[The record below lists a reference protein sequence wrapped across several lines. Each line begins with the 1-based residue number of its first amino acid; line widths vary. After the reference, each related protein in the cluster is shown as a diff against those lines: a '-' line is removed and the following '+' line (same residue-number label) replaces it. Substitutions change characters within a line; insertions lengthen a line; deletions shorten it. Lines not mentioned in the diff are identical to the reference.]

1 MLWELVQEQ
10 SHIAEAQSLARF
22 FHDYYQQFFHVKEV
36 LVNTPSSKA
45 LINKDQKISS
55 WRIFLLASVTLIL
68 LILFWRMGEFKQDP
82 FITETLSIQGESLSG
97 SKLFK
102 INCVGCHGIS
112 AQGFVGPDLHEA
124 TQEMSDKKIIYQV
137 IRGLT
142 PPMPSFEIEPQSMA
156 DLLEYMHSL
165 N

>member
-1 MLWELVQEQ
+1 M
-10 SHIAEAQSLARF
+10 
-22 FHDYYQQFFHVKEV
+22 
-36 LVNTPSSKA
+36 NTPSSKA

-55 WRIFLLASVTLIL
+55 WRIFLLSTASLVFLIL
-68 LILFWRMGEFKQDP
+68 LWIMGDLKQDP
-82 FITETLSIQGESLSG
+82 FITETLSIRGEALSG

-124 TQEMSDKKIIYQV
+124 TQEMSDKKIINQV

-156 DLLEYMHSL
+156 DLLAYMHSL

>member
-1 MLWELVQEQ
+1 M
-10 SHIAEAQSLARF
+10 
-22 FHDYYQQFFHVKEV
+22 
-36 LVNTPSSKA
+36 NTPSSKA
-45 LINKDQKISS
+45 LINENQKISS
-55 WRIFLLASVTLIL
+55 WRIILLSTVTLAF
-68 LILFWRMGEFKQDP
+68 LILFWGMGDFKQDP
-82 FITETLSIQGESLSG
+82 FITETLSIQGEALSG

-124 TQEMSDKKIIYQV
+124 TQEMSDKKIINQV

-156 DLLEYMHSL
+156 DLLAYMHSL

>member
-1 MLWELVQEQ
+1 MN
-10 SHIAEAQSLARF
+10 I
-22 FHDYYQQFFHVKEV
+22 
-36 LVNTPSSKA
+36 PSSKA
-45 LINKDQKISS
+45 LIKEHKKISS
-55 WRIFLLASVTLIL
+55 WRIFLLTSVTLIL
-68 LILFWRMGEFKQDP
+68 LILFWRMGEFKQEP

-97 SKLFK
+97 SRLFK

-124 TQEMSDKKIIYQV
+124 TQEMSDKKIINQV

>member
-1 MLWELVQEQ
+1 M
-10 SHIAEAQSLARF
+10 
-22 FHDYYQQFFHVKEV
+22 
-36 LVNTPSSKA
+36 NTPSSKA
-45 LINKDQKISS
+45 LIKPEQKISS
-55 WRIFLLASVTLIL
+55 WRIFLLSFVTVIL
-68 LILFWRMGEFKQDP
+68 LILFWKIGDFKQDP
-82 FITETLSIQGESLSG
+82 FITETLSIQGEALSG

-112 AQGFVGPDLHEA
+112 AQGFVGPDLHDA
-124 TQEMSDKKIIYQV
+124 TKVMSDKKIINQV
-137 IRGLT
+137 IQGLT

>member
-1 MLWELVQEQ
+1 M
-10 SHIAEAQSLARF
+10 
-22 FHDYYQQFFHVKEV
+22 
-36 LVNTPSSKA
+36 NTPSSKA
-45 LINKDQKISS
+45 LINQDQKISY
-55 WRIFLLASVTLIL
+55 WRILLLSIATISIL
-68 LILFWRMGEFKQDP
+68 LFLWRIGNFKQDP
-82 FITETLSIQGESLSG
+82 FITKTLSIHGDASSG

-124 TQEMSDKKIIYQV
+124 TQELSDKRIINQV

-142 PPMPSFEIEPQSMA
+142 PPMPSFEIEPKSMA
-156 DLLEYMHSL
+156 DLLAYMHSL

>member
-1 MLWELVQEQ
+1 M
-10 SHIAEAQSLARF
+10 
-22 FHDYYQQFFHVKEV
+22 
-36 LVNTPSSKA
+36 NTPSSKA
-45 LINKDQKISS
+45 LINKVQKISS
-55 WRIFLLASVTLIL
+55 WRIFLLSTVTFAFLV
-68 LILFWRMGEFKQDP
+68 LFWRMEDFKQDP
-82 FITETLSIQGESLSG
+82 FITETLSIQGEALSG

-124 TQEMSDKKIIYQV
+124 TQEMSDKKIINQV

-156 DLLEYMHSL
+156 DLLAYMHSI

>member
-1 MLWELVQEQ
+1 M
-10 SHIAEAQSLARF
+10 
-22 FHDYYQQFFHVKEV
+22 
-36 LVNTPSSKA
+36 NTPSSKA
-45 LINKDQKISS
+45 LIKQDQKISS
-55 WRIFLLASVTLIL
+55 WRILLLSSVTFIL
-68 LILFWRMGEFKQDP
+68 LIFFWRIGDFKQDP
-82 FITETLSIQGESLSG
+82 FITETLSIQGEALSG

-112 AQGFVGPDLHEA
+112 AQGFVGPDLHGA
-124 TQEMSDKKIIYQV
+124 TQEMSDKKIINQV

>member
-1 MLWELVQEQ
+1 MN
-10 SHIAEAQSLARF
+10 I
-22 FHDYYQQFFHVKEV
+22 
-36 LVNTPSSKA
+36 PSSKA
-45 LINKDQKISS
+45 LIKEDKEISS
-55 WRIFLLASVTLIL
+55 WRIFLLCFVTLIL
-68 LILFWRMGEFKQDP
+68 LILFWRMGDFKQDP
-82 FITETLSIQGESLSG
+82 LITETLSIKGEALSG

-102 INCVGCHGIS
+102 IICVGCHGIS

-124 TQEMSDKKIIYQV
+124 TQEMSDKKIINQV

>member
-1 MLWELVQEQ
+1 M
-10 SHIAEAQSLARF
+10 
-22 FHDYYQQFFHVKEV
+22 
-36 LVNTPSSKA
+36 NTSSSKA
-45 LINKDQKISS
+45 LINQNKKIAF
-55 WRIFLLASVTLIL
+55 WRIFSLSIATIIL
-68 LILFWRMGEFKQDP
+68 LIILWNIENFKQDP
-82 FITETLSIQGESLSG
+82 FITETLSIQGETISG

-112 AQGFVGPDLHEA
+112 AQGFVGPDLHEV
-124 TQEMSDKKIIYQV
+124 TQEMSDKKIVNQV

>member
-1 MLWELVQEQ
+1 M
-10 SHIAEAQSLARF
+10 
-22 FHDYYQQFFHVKEV
+22 
-36 LVNTPSSKA
+36 NTPSSKA
-45 LINKDQKISS
+45 LINKEQKISS
-55 WRIFLLASVTLIL
+55 WRIFLLSIVTITF
-68 LILFWRMGEFKQDP
+68 LILFWTMGDFKKDP

-124 TQEMSDKKIIYQV
+124 TQEMSDKKIINQV

-142 PPMPSFEIEPQSMA
+142 PPIPSFEIEPQNMSN
-156 DLLEYMHSL
+156 LLTYLHTL
-165 N
+165 K

>member
-1 MLWELVQEQ
+1 M
-10 SHIAEAQSLARF
+10 
-22 FHDYYQQFFHVKEV
+22 
-36 LVNTPSSKA
+36 NTPSSKA
-45 LINKDQKISS
+45 LINENQKISS
-55 WRIFLLASVTLIL
+55 LRIFILSIATFFLLVI
-68 LILFWRMGEFKQDP
+68 FWNIGNFKQDP
-82 FITETLSIQGESLSG
+82 FITETLSIQGEVLSG

-124 TQEMSDKKIIYQV
+124 TLKLSDKKIINQV

>member
-1 MLWELVQEQ
+1 MN
-10 SHIAEAQSLARF
+10 I
-22 FHDYYQQFFHVKEV
+22 
-36 LVNTPSSKA
+36 PSSKA
-45 LINKDQKISS
+45 LIKKSQEISS
-55 WRIFLLASVTLIL
+55 WRIFLLSSFTLIL
-68 LILFWRMGEFKQDP
+68 LILFWRMGDFKQDP
-82 FITETLSIQGESLSG
+82 FITETLSIKGEALSG

-124 TQEMSDKKIIYQV
+124 TREMSDKKIINQV

-142 PPMPSFEIEPQSMA
+142 PPMPSFEIEPQSMS

>member
-1 MLWELVQEQ
+1 M
-10 SHIAEAQSLARF
+10 
-22 FHDYYQQFFHVKEV
+22 
-36 LVNTPSSKA
+36 NTPSSKA
-45 LINKDQKISS
+45 LINQDQKISS
-55 WRIFLLASVTLIL
+55 WRIFLLSTATVAFLVLCWT
-68 LILFWRMGEFKQDP
+68 MGSFKQDP
-82 FITETLSIQGESLSG
+82 FITKTLSIQGEAITG

-142 PPMPSFEIEPQSMA
+142 PPMPSFEIEPESMA
-156 DLLEYMHSL
+156 DLLAYMHSL

>member
-1 MLWELVQEQ
+1 M
-10 SHIAEAQSLARF
+10 
-22 FHDYYQQFFHVKEV
+22 
-36 LVNTPSSKA
+36 NTPSSKA
-45 LINKDQKISS
+45 LINKGQKISS
-55 WRIFLLASVTLIL
+55 WRILLLSTATVAFIIL
-68 LILFWRMGEFKQDP
+68 LWTIGSFKQDP
-82 FITETLSIQGESLSG
+82 FITETLSIKGEALSG

-124 TQEMSDKKIIYQV
+124 TQELSDKKIINQV

-142 PPMPSFEIEPQSMA
+142 PPMPSFEIEPKSMA
-156 DLLEYMHSL
+156 DLLAYMHSL

>member
-1 MLWELVQEQ
+1 M
-10 SHIAEAQSLARF
+10 
-22 FHDYYQQFFHVKEV
+22 
-36 LVNTPSSKA
+36 NTPSSKA

-55 WRIFLLASVTLIL
+55 LRIFLLFITTLVF
-68 LILFWRMGEFKQDP
+68 LILFWIIGDLKQDP
-82 FITETLSIQGESLSG
+82 FITETLSIRGEALSG

-102 INCVGCHGIS
+102 INCVGCHGIT

-124 TQEMSDKKIIYQV
+124 TQDMSDKKIINQV

-156 DLLEYMHSL
+156 DLLAYMHSL
-165 N
+165 NK

>member
-1 MLWELVQEQ
+1 M
-10 SHIAEAQSLARF
+10 
-22 FHDYYQQFFHVKEV
+22 
-36 LVNTPSSKA
+36 NTPSSKA
-45 LINKDQKISS
+45 LINQNQKISF
-55 WRIFLLASVTLIL
+55 WRILLLSVFTIAFLI
-68 LILFWRMGEFKQDP
+68 FCWRIGNFKQDP
-82 FITETLSIQGESLSG
+82 FITKTLSIEGEALSG

-124 TQEMSDKKIIYQV
+124 TQELSDKKIINQV

-156 DLLEYMHSL
+156 DLLAYMHSL
-165 N
+165 NNSDY

>member
-1 MLWELVQEQ
+1 M
-10 SHIAEAQSLARF
+10 S
-22 FHDYYQQFFHVKEV
+22 
-36 LVNTPSSKA
+36 
-45 LINKDQKISS
+45 
-55 WRIFLLASVTLIL
+55 LIL
-68 LILFWRMGEFKQDP
+68 LWKIGNLKQDP
-82 FITETLSIQGESLSG
+82 FITETLSIKGDALSG

-112 AQGFVGPDLHEA
+112 AQGLVGPDLHEA
-124 TQEMSDKKIIYQV
+124 TQQLNDKKIINQV

-156 DLLEYMHSL
+156 DLLAYMHSL

>member
-1 MLWELVQEQ
+1 M
-10 SHIAEAQSLARF
+10 
-22 FHDYYQQFFHVKEV
+22 
-36 LVNTPSSKA
+36 NTPSSKA

-55 WRIFLLASVTLIL
+55 WRIFLLSIGTVACLIF
-68 LILFWRMGEFKQDP
+68 FWRMGDLKQDP
-82 FITETLSIQGESLSG
+82 FITETLSIQGEALSG

-124 TQEMSDKKIIYQV
+124 TQEMSDKKIINQV

-156 DLLEYMHSL
+156 DLLAYMHSL

>member
-1 MLWELVQEQ
+1 M
-10 SHIAEAQSLARF
+10 
-22 FHDYYQQFFHVKEV
+22 
-36 LVNTPSSKA
+36 NTPSSKA
-45 LINKDQKISS
+45 VNNKVQKINS
-55 WRIFLLASVTLIL
+55 WRILLLSAATFTVIIL
-68 LILFWRMGEFKQDP
+68 LWTMGSFKQDP
-82 FITETLSIQGESLSG
+82 FITETLSIQGEALSG

-124 TQEMSDKKIIYQV
+124 TQEMSDKKIINQV

-156 DLLEYMHSL
+156 DLLAYMHSL

>member
-1 MLWELVQEQ
+1 M
-10 SHIAEAQSLARF
+10 
-22 FHDYYQQFFHVKEV
+22 
-36 LVNTPSSKA
+36 NTPSSKA
-45 LINKDQKISS
+45 LIKQEQKISS
-55 WRIFLLASVTLIL
+55 WRIFLLSSVTVIL
-68 LILFWRMGEFKQDP
+68 LILFWRMGDFKQDP
-82 FITETLSIQGESLSG
+82 FITETLAIQGEALSG

-124 TQEMSDKKIIYQV
+124 TKVMSDKKMINQV
-137 IRGLT
+137 IQGLT

>member
-1 MLWELVQEQ
+1 M
-10 SHIAEAQSLARF
+10 
-22 FHDYYQQFFHVKEV
+22 
-36 LVNTPSSKA
+36 NTPSSKS
-45 LINKDQKISS
+45 LINQTQKISS
-55 WRIFLLASVTLIL
+55 WRIVFLSIITVAFLIF
-68 LILFWRMGEFKQDP
+68 FWKIGDLKQDP
-82 FITETLSIQGESLSG
+82 FITETLSIQGEALSG

-124 TQEMSDKKIIYQV
+124 TQELSDKKIINQV

-156 DLLEYMHSL
+156 DLLAYMHSL